1 MTNNP
6 RDPLPG
12 QEPGQ
17 PQDPRQQPLGES
29 AEQRAGNQPS
39 QQQPGRPGQQMPA
52 SGAGETP
59 ATGSTASGMP
69 ASSSGSEARGY
80 QSPQQG
86 QQTSQSYQRTE
97 PAYQTTRG
105 APPPRKSNRNLA
117 LFGILGLLAVGGIIA
132 GFAATNNSNTSPAA
146 AIHRPLPAHRL
157 LANFSGTG
165 PRFSAPFVVTGSPVT
180 ARYSYVC
187 GSGTAAHHFSPAWWP
202 STGPTPRS
210 SCPAP
215 PERGAPAP
223 RRCTRA
229 AWAAPT
235 ASARTRRVRTT
246 SRSTSRSHEPDPV
259 ARGARRTHTRRSG
272 LPAVRA

>member
-69 ASSSGSEARGY
+69 ASSSGSGARGY

-97 PAYQTTRG
+97 PAYQTTRA

-187 GSGTAAHHFSPAWWP
+187 GSGTAAHHFSAGLVAVNRTDTQIIVP
-202 STGPTPRS
+202 SATG
-210 SCPAP
+210 
-215 PERGAPAP
+215 
-223 RRCTRA
+223 
-229 AWAAPT
+229 
-235 ASARTRRVRTT
+235 
-246 SRSTSRSHEPDPV
+246 
-259 ARGARRTHTRRSG
+259 ARGAGTTTLHPRSVG
-272 LPAVRA
+272 SAYRIGADSTCPYNVKVYQP